1 MSGIRID
8 IEWLSTHARQV
19 TQAGEDITT
28 GRAKLA
34 EVELTGASFGEIGR
48 ESGAPE
54 AYQQLCE
61 QLLDRHRKAAE
72 TLTSAGD
79 ALREVVDHHS
89 VGDDDSAVDLRRQEA

>member
-8 IEWLSTHARQV
+8 IDWLSTHARQV
-19 TQAGEDITT
+19 REAGEDITT
-28 GRAKLA
+28 GRARLA
-34 EVELTGASFGEIGR
+34 DAELAAESFGEIGR
-48 ESGAPE
+48 KSGAPG
-54 AYQQLCE
+54 AYQRLCE

-79 ALREVVDHHS
+79 ELREVVDFHS